1 MRAKGNMLRFPVPKI
16 EKRPICAA
24 TQRHLALAVMFEEKK
39 GLLNLGNLS
48 YIIGLSTGLYDM
60 IRPWFLYSAFVS

>member
-1 MRAKGNMLRFPVPKI
+1 MLRHPVPKI
-16 EKRPICAA
+16 EMRRAICAS
-24 TQRHLALAVMFEEKK
+24 TGGHLALAVMFEEKK
-39 GLLNLGNLS
+39 GLLNVGNLS